1 MSSELFLSASSVAV
15 ALIAMVVTTL
25 MLSRQVRQME
35 HERNALAILE
45 AIERLTDPRVVAIFD
60 RLKGVDTRYTDDR
73 DIVTRY
79 PGSQDECD
87 FLVVGQFVE
96 TVACLARRR
105 VLDASLLVDAVG
117 LALRQRWDGI
127 RTFVER
133 RRKLE
138 DNECIFENFEWLA
151 MESAWWKDVP
161 RPAGDR
167 NYAPLQFRGVQFR
180 V

>member
-1 MSSELFLSASSVAV
+1 MSSELFLSASSVGV

-45 AIERLTDPRVVAIFD
+45 AIERLTDPRVVTIFD
-60 RLKGVDTRYTDDR
+60 RLRGIDTRYPDDR

-79 PGSQDECD
+79 PGSQDERD

-117 LALRQRWDGI
+117 LALRQRWEGI
-127 RTFVER
+127 QPFVER
-133 RRKLE
+133 RRKIE
-138 DNECIFENFEWLA
+138 DNDCIFENFEWLA
-151 MESAWWKDVP
+151 MYSAWWKDTP
-161 RPAGDR
+161 RPKRDPNYDPRQFAGVVFK
-167 NYAPLQFRGVQFR
+167 A
-180 V
+180 